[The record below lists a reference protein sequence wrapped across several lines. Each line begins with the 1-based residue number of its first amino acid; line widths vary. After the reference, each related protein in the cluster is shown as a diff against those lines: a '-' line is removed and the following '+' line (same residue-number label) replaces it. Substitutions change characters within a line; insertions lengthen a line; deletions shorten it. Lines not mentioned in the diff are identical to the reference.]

1 MKRLLLVE
9 DDPILRRNYHKRLKA
24 RFNISVAASFSEAM
38 YQLCTFEFDIVL
50 TDIHLTKAQ
59 KAEGLHIIGQ
69 ASSKFRIQKIIAMST
84 DTEKSGE
91 CLKAGADRFLDK
103 PFDLELV
110 I

>member
-9 DDPILRRNYHKRLKA
+9 DDPILRRNYRKRLKT
-24 RFNISVAASFSEAM
+24 RFNIRIAASFSEAM

-59 KAEGLHIIGQ
+59 NAEGLYIIGQ

-84 DTEKSGE
+84 DTEKSEE
-91 CLKAGADRFLDK
+91 CLNAGADRFIDK
-103 PFDLELV
+103 AFGLELMN
-110 I
+110 